1 MGTQTYEVRIE
12 RSSDGLHVSSTV
24 RDFTLELGA
33 HRGDPAA
40 GFNAVETLL
49 SAVGACFSS
58 SFGMVAELS
67 RVSIERLRLKVSA
80 ERQDKPPTITGIRYT
95 AFIMADQDDNK
106 IDRLVALAER
116 NSTVIST
123 LRGAVP
129 VSGEWRRYEEG
140 SA

>member
-12 RSSDGLHVSSTV
+12 RSPDGHHVSSSV
-24 RDFTLELGA
+24 RDFKLELGA
-33 HRGDPAA
+33 HRGDPDA

-49 SAVGACFSS
+49 SAFGACFSS

-67 RVSIERLRLKVSA
+67 HVSIESLGMTVSA
-80 ERQDKPPTITGIRYT
+80 ERQDKPPKITGIRYM
-95 AFIMADQDDNK
+95 AFIKADADDNK

-123 LRGAVP
+123 LRESVLVAG
-129 VSGEWRRYEEG
+129 GWRRYEEG
-140 SA
+140 ND

>member
-1 MGTQTYEVRIE
+1 MGAQTYEVRIE
-12 RSSDGLHVSSTV
+12 RSADGLHVRSAA

-49 SAVGACFSS
+49 SAVGACFST

-67 RVSIERLRLKVSA
+67 QVPIDGLQMKIVA
-80 ERQDKPPTITGIRYT
+80 ERQDKPPTVTAIRYI
-95 AFIMADQDDNK
+95 AFIKTDADDGK

-123 LRGAVP
+123 LRGAIP
-129 VSGEWRRYEEG
+129 VSGEWRRYEKR
-140 SA
+140 SH